1 MPNTTLQARVED
13 IRERMRAAGDRG
25 QVTLLAAVKYAT
37 AEQINE
43 LHRECGVCDVGE
55 NRVQQL
61 LEHYEG
67 LEDKQNLNIHFIG
80 SLQKNKV
87 KYIVDKVCMIHSLD
101 SLPLAEEIEKR
112 CAAIGRVMDVLVE
125 INSGREE
132 SKGGI
137 LPDEVESFCRK
148 LSDFPHLRLRGFMTM
163 APKCENSAEYRKYFG
178 ENLSLM
184 NYLSVRV
191 LQRVQLLKHG
201 VKNPR
206 NSVLHTEQHV
216 LKFLRLS
223 IDAAKHMLEFFCV
236 LVQHRDGLLDSLP
249 K

>member
-1 MPNTTLQARVED
+1 MTPLQKRVED
-13 IRERMRAAGDRG
+13 IRARMRAAGDRG

-178 ENLSLM
+178 ETYRQCLDIWQKKLDNI
-184 NYLSVRV
+184 
-191 LQRVQLLKHG
+191 G
-201 VKNPR
+201 
-206 NSVLHTEQHV
+206 
-216 LKFLRLS
+216 S
-223 IDAAKHMLEFFCV
+223 IDDSAQKPAPVISMGMSGSFEAAIAEGATIVRIGGALF
-236 LVQHRDGLLDSLP
+236 RDED
-249 K
+249 